1 MSSSSASES
10 LLLTGEKHQL
20 LSGYQ
25 GVSDSG
31 AAAAVAVAAF
41 NTQDVIHVQFD
52 QDKGPGYAM
61 CSGCIVCSAASSCV
75 CLVCLP
81 CVLFWAKKEFHA
93 QECSVDDKR
102 IHYKGGWVNKKEKT
116 VPLDRVQDL
125 EIQEGLLQR
134 YCGVSSVLVQTA
146 GANNPNQPAEITLVA
161 PMGARELR
169 AHIIQRR
176 DAIVLHGGAAAAGGA
191 SAASSGIDGIYVQK
205 TQPAPAPDMTVM
217 VNELRALR
225 ESVSRIE
232 KTIEAAV
239 NK

>member
-116 VPLDRVQDL
+116 VPLDRVGRGQEHPEVQVDKLDIGDRDDHLAGHDHSLVEHAVERLAERDL
-125 EIQEGLLQR
+125 A
-134 YCGVSSVLVQTA
+134 GV
-146 GANNPNQPAEITLVA
+146 VA
-161 PMGARELR
+161 
-169 AHIIQRR
+169 
-176 DAIVLHGGAAAAGGA
+176 
-191 SAASSGIDGIYVQK
+191 
-205 TQPAPAPDMTVM
+205 
-217 VNELRALR
+217 
-225 ESVSRIE
+225 ESVDVVVVIPGGHGWKSSDQI
-232 KTIEAAV
+232 
-239 NK
+239 NCS